1 LLHQNVTLSIIK
13 LLIISVVLNTS
24 CVEVIGS
31 SPILSTKAVNQQI
44 SSFFSVTYLST
55 TSNLA
60 VKDLVLDIRKDALA
74 MKLK

>member
-1 LLHQNVTLSIIK
+1 MKGLNVL
-13 LLIISVVLNTS
+13 
-24 CVEVIGS
+24 
-31 SPILSTKAVNQQI
+31 AA
-44 SSFFSVTYLST
+44 FFSVTYLST

>member
-1 LLHQNVTLSIIK
+1 
-13 LLIISVVLNTS
+13 
-24 CVEVIGS
+24 VIGS

>member
-1 LLHQNVTLSIIK
+1 MKLIFKLSFLHFSLEEN
-13 LLIISVVLNTS
+13 
-24 CVEVIGS
+24 
-31 SPILSTKAVNQQI
+31 PILSTKAVNQQI

>member
-1 LLHQNVTLSIIK
+1 MHISNKIRSK
-13 LLIISVVLNTS
+13 LISNTFHNTGS
-24 CVEVIGS
+24 VEVIGS